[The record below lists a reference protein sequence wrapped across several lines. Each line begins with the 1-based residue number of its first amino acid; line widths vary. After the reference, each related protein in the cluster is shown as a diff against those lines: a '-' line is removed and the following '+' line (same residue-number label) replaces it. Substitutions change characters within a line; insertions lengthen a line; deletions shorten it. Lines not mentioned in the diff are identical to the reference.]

1 MESGV
6 GFALLR
12 RRRTQL
18 LGRCEEFVKTMAHF
32 VANRCHT
39 PERSQRSD
47 TARSCRHSIGAA
59 SLPLGPGLVPRAAGR
74 GEALRRSRSGGLT
87 WRSEILAWRGSR
99 RKSGRAP
106 CRKLVV
112 DLSARWDRT
121 PSTLRPGET
130 TQPHVVARPG
140 PSRKCYGIRV
150 TVFRRRK
157 SVISGRRGRFPGRI
171 YFLDSSGRRN
181 RSGSERQFRLCA
193 TAWHTSSGSSDGSAR
208 RWMNYS
214 MREEPDG
221 ASAE

>member
-1 MESGV
+1 MENGV
-6 GFALLR
+6 GFALLH

-112 DLSARWDRT
+112 DLSARWGRT

-140 PSRKCYGIRV
+140 PSRNV
-150 TVFRRRK
+150 MEF
-157 SVISGRRGRFPGRI
+157 S
-171 YFLDSSGRRN
+171 YFKLDSSELKSLSSTRQSLNAAGPVGSKPFPLAGRPDAPRVSTS
-181 RSGSERQFRLCA
+181 RSIRPANDAAPR
-193 TAWHTSSGSSDGSAR
+193 
-208 RWMNYS
+208 
-214 MREEPDG
+214 
-221 ASAE
+221 